1 MKKKIVLSVTCITLL
16 IMPLFVSAMEINISC
31 PNEIKVND
39 TFTCMVSGASDEL
52 ITAIKADLQY
62 GDKLVFQSFT
72 PNEWNGDCIDNKIG
86 LYTADDKINTFGI
99 GTLKFKN
106 NGVGNNSI
114 TLNNIVFYDQND
126 LGIELEPI
134 SKIITIKEEDNSPAE
149 EKPSSSSS
157 SQKKPS
163 SSSSPR
169 PSSSSKEDNKNE
181 GTGSASLI
189 DIEISNYQIDFDKSV
204 YEYELYIGN
213 ESTLDIDLLLENN
226 ASSYSISGNENLV
239 EGSVIEIEVTSV
251 DNKVNNY
258 KINIHKDNKNIES
271 NSGENVRIIFI
282 VVIIV
287 LVLINVLR
295 IVLKKKKDVS

>member
-1 MKKKIVLSVTCITLL
+1 MKKKIVLSATCITLL

-39 TFTCMVSGASDEL
+39 TFTCMVSGVSDEL

-134 SKIITIKEEDNSPAE
+134 SKTITIKEEDNFPAE
-149 EKPSSSSS
+149 
-157 SQKKPS
+157 KKPS

-213 ESTLDIDLLLENN
+213 ESTLDIDLLLEDN
-226 ASSYSISGNENLV
+226 ASSYSIGGNENLV

-295 IVLKKKKDVS
+295 IVLKNKKDFS